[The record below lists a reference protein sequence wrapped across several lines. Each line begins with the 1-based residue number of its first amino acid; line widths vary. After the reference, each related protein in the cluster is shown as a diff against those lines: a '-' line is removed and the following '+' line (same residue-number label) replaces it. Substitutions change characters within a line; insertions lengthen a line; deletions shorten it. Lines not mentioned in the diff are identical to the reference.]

1 VAGSQW
7 PKFKPSSHSCDNEG
21 RPLQTYHLF
30 ISHSW
35 TYPHAHD
42 NLVRLLNAQP
52 GFMYKNFSVP
62 AGNPI
67 VDAQTDKQLEEALEN
82 KIRPCSAVLIMAGM
96 YSTYSKWIN
105 KEIEIAKRM
114 GKVIIAI
121 KPFGAERISK
131 VVREAAHAEC
141 AWNTKSIISAI
152 RLHTAV

>member
-1 VAGSQW
+1 M
-7 PKFKPSSHSCDNEG
+7 
-21 RPLQTYHLF
+21 QTYHLF

-35 TYPHAHD
+35 NYAHAHD
-42 NLVRLLNAQP
+42 NLVRLLGAKP
-52 GFMYKNFSVP
+52 DFSFKNFSVP
-62 AGNPI
+62 PHNPI
-67 VDAQTDKQLEEALEN
+67 MGAQTDKQLEEAIEN

-121 KPFGAERISK
+121 KPFGAERIST

-141 AWNTKSIISAI
+141 AWNTNSIVSAI

>member
-1 VAGSQW
+1 M
-7 PKFKPSSHSCDNEG
+7 
-21 RPLQTYHLF
+21 QTFHLF

-35 TYPHAHD
+35 NYSDAHD
-42 NLVRLLNAQP
+42 KLVKLLNAHP
-52 GFMYKNFSVP
+52 TFSYKNFSVP
-62 AGNPI
+62 LHNPI
-67 VDAQTDKQLEEALEN
+67 IGAQTDKQLEQAIEN

-121 KPFGAERISK
+121 KPFGAERISN

-141 AWNTKSIISAI
+141 AWNTNSIVSAI

>member
-1 VAGSQW
+1 M
-7 PKFKPSSHSCDNEG
+7 
-21 RPLQTYHLF
+21 QTYHLF

-35 TYPHAHD
+35 NYSDAHD
-42 NLVRLLNAQP
+42 SLVRLLNAKE
-52 GFMYKNFSVP
+52 GFTFKNFSVP
-62 AGNPI
+62 PDNPI
-67 VDAQTDKQLEEALEN
+67 AGAKTDKQLEVAIEN

-131 VVREAAHAEC
+131 VVRDAAHAEC
-141 AWNTKSIISAI
+141 AWNTNSIINAI
-152 RLHTAV
+152 REHTAV

>member
-1 VAGSQW
+1 M
-7 PKFKPSSHSCDNEG
+7 
-21 RPLQTYHLF
+21 QTYHLF

-35 TYPHAHD
+35 SYAHAHD
-42 NLVRLLNAQP
+42 NLVRLLNAKP
-52 GFMYKNFSVP
+52 GFTYKNFSVP
-62 AGNPI
+62 THNPI
-67 VDAQTDKQLEEALEN
+67 LDARTDQELGQAIEN

-121 KPFGAERISK
+121 KPFGAERIST
-131 VVREAAHAEC
+131 VVRNAAHAEC
-141 AWNTKSIISAI
+141 AWNTNSIVSAI

>member
-1 VAGSQW
+1 M
-7 PKFKPSSHSCDNEG
+7 
-21 RPLQTYHLF
+21 QTYHLF

-35 TYPHAHD
+35 NYADKHD
-42 NLVRLLNAQP
+42 RLVEMLSTHP
-52 GFMYKNFSVP
+52 TFTFKNFSVP
-62 AGNPI
+62 PHNPI
-67 VDAQTDKQLEEALEN
+67 VGALTDQQLEIAIEN

-121 KPFGAERISK
+121 KPFGAERIST
-131 VVREAAHAEC
+131 VVRDAAHAEC
-141 AWNTKSIISAI
+141 AWNTNSIVSSI